1 MLGERLP
8 HIGWVYSPATYLCL
22 LKLFRGLDGE
32 HSTMRF
38 QLFSLL
44 CGLSLSAGSALAHER
59 CISLITSA
67 GGNAFWNEVRRGVLE
82 TAAEMEIPLYARGP
96 SRDGDAAIQLSLIE
110 RMLKFNCQVLIIAP
124 SGPEI
129 APRMA
134 HLKTAGVQGIYLD
147 RDLGDDAVLAAIA
160 TDNYAAGLQAGQRM
174 ARLLEG
180 RGKVAL
186 LRLNADVQSTS
197 ERERGFLRGAK
208 EGGLRVAMDRYLPL
222 TDPQAMTRLG
232 EELKGLDGLFT
243 PSEGTTLEVLGVL
256 RRMDMAGQL
265 VHVGF
270 DSSPLLVDALRRQEI
285 SALMVQQPR
294 LLGFESVAR
303 ARRVLDGDLGGP
315 RRVQLPAVYVDR
327 GNLDD
332 PSVQRLLVP

>member
-1 MLGERLP
+1 MP
-8 HIGWVYSPATYLCL
+8 HVGWSIL
-22 LKLFRGLDGE
+22 LANTSAYRSLLRGLTE
-32 HSTMRF
+32 TNSTMRV
-38 QLFSLL
+38 LMCVLW
-44 CGLSLSAGSALAHER
+44 CGLMLSAGNAQAQER

-67 GGNAFWNEVRRGVLE
+67 GGNAFWSEVRRGVLD

-96 SRDGDAAIQLSLIE
+96 ARDGDTAVQLSLLN
-110 RMLKFNCQVLIIAP
+110 RMLKFNCNVLIIAP

-134 HLKTAGVQGIYLD
+134 ELKAAGIQGIYLD
-147 RDLGDDAVLAAIA
+147 RDLGDQAVLSAIA

-174 ARLLEG
+174 ASLLKG

-186 LRLNADVQSTS
+186 LRLNAQVQSTS
-197 ERERGFLRGAK
+197 ERERGFLQGAK
-208 EGGLRVAMDRYLPL
+208 KAGLQVVMDRYLPL
-222 TDPQAMTRLG
+222 TDPQAMARLG

-243 PSEGTTLEVLGVL
+243 PSEGTTLEVLAVL
-256 RRMDMAGQL
+256 RRMDMAGKL

-270 DSSPLLVDALRRQEI
+270 DSSPLLLDALQRQEI

-303 ARRVLDGDLGGP
+303 ARRVLDGDLSGP
-315 RRVQLPAVYVDR
+315 RRVQLPAVYVDKD
-327 GNLDD
+327 NLDT
-332 PSVQRLLVP
+332 PSIQRLLMP